1 MSDTLHGTAGKAKMN
16 TEYEPKNIFITQ
28 ENWER
33 LCHNPYDHSSALKS
47 TLDALKYKTLSDYH
61 DAVKNSKD
69 AKHADYICYIFNA
82 TYYKNV
88 NSKYKN

>member
-1 MSDTLHGTAGKAKMN
+1 MN
-16 TEYEPKNIFITQ
+16 TEYEPKNISLTR

-33 LCHNPYDHSSALKS
+33 LCHNLYDYSSALKS

-69 AKHADYICYIFNA
+69 AKYAEYICYTFNA
-82 TYYKNV
+82 EFYKNV
-88 NSKYKN
+88 NPKYKH